1 MRTKTRVF
9 TLNPDLLSK
18 SKFRNIYEHTI
29 PQSSFPT
36 KTASIQ
42 KPDFCF
48 ECLYLERDMFIWILN
63 IAFKMGKKMALEVQ
77 F

>member
-18 SKFRNIYEHTI
+18 SKFRTIYEHTI
-29 PQSSFPT
+29 PQASFPT

-63 IAFKMGKKMALEVQ
+63 IAFKMEKKKWL
-77 F
+77 